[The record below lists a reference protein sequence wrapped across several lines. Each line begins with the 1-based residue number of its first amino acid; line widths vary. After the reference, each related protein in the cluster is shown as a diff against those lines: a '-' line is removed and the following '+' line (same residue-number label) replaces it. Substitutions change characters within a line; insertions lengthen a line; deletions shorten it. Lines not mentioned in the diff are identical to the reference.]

1 MSTPGMILAV
11 VIAGVAG
18 TIANSVVVAALT
30 PNDFLALAISPGRLI
45 VAIVVAALLPVIY
58 AQTSGTTAG
67 VIAVAALTIIPSL
80 LAKLVFGVGAP
91 WALALAVNA
100 VYALVAWAVYIGIIR
115 ARSAAR

>member
-1 MSTPGMILAV
+1 MILAV

-45 VAIVVAALLPVIY
+45 VAIIVAALLPVIY
-58 AQTSGTTAG
+58 AQMSGAKAG
-67 VIAVAALTIIPSL
+67 VVAVAALTIIPSL

-91 WALALAVNA
+91 WGLALGVNA
-100 VYALVAWAVYIGIIR
+100 VYAVVAWAVYLGFMR
-115 ARSAAR
+115 ARPPAR